1 MIKLDFFENLK
12 NKYYKLA
19 IKVFKVDDEKFDE
32 ILLKAGIHA
41 VSSTY
46 LPIIFLTSI
55 IVSFI
60 IFVIFLIVFNI
71 FYAILGFLVAV
82 FVIISLGILYPY
94 IIMEEKAKSIDE
106 NLPYAFAFISALSS
120 ANIPVVEIFSSLSKE
135 DIYGGMSNEAKEIVK
150 DTKIFNY
157 DIITTFLRRARLTPS
172 KKLSA
177 VYYNIVA
184 SLIVGAEM
192 KNIFHEI
199 YERLME
205 DRKLELL
212 GAIEKVEI
220 LSEFYV
226 IACGMIPLFVV
237 MTVPVASSI
246 SAILQ
251 TASFFG
257 DPKLLPLTFY
267 LWVPI
272 ASIIFMGLVYAILPK
287 DFKLN
292 VSLLEVLKEFDEPEI
307 EGIKMKFKWKPIHF
321 ITLFFWILSVIS
333 FALFFIKKSVF
344 MFHGSDF
351 LLFGILLF
359 TLPFILTSYWHF
371 IIESQK
377 ERYYPIFLNDL
388 TMAVRSGLDII
399 RAMQICA
406 RTNYGP
412 LTKIVKEMA
421 IQMSWGRPVNEVFA
435 DLERS
440 EKSLIAKRIAS
451 ILKECAVS
459 GGDIKD
465 ILTSVTIHAYRL
477 SEMKREISTR
487 QFIYVVVIYLSFLLY
502 IGTSYIMVHS
512 LLPTLLKNIQ
522 GLSVDFYKNYLFQGI
537 LIYSIF
543 SGASLGILTERSV
556 IAGIKHI
563 LLMLIVGYL
572 LFKLYIGG

>member
-135 DIYGGMSNEAKEIVK
+135 NIYGGMSNEAKEIVK

-257 DPKLLPLTFY
+257 NPKLLPLTFY

-359 TLPFILTSYWHF
+359 ILPFILTSYWHF

-412 LTKIVKEMA
+412 LTKIVKKMA

-465 ILTSVTIHAYRL
+465 ILTSVTVHAYRL

>member
-1 MIKLDFFENLK
+1 MIELDFFANLK
-12 NKYYKLA
+12 LRYYKLA
-19 IKVFKVDDEKFDE
+19 MKLFKIEDEKFDE
-32 ILLKAGIHA
+32 ILLKAGMNA

-46 LPIIFLTSI
+46 LPVVFLTSI
-55 IVSFI
+55 ILGLI
-60 IFVIFLIVFNI
+60 IFIIFLIVFNI
-71 FYAILGFLVAV
+71 FYAIFGLIGGIFI
-82 FVIISLGILYPY
+82 VILIGVLYPY
-94 IIMEEKAKSIDE
+94 VLAEEKAKSIDE

-120 ANIPVVEIFSSLSKE
+120 ANIPVVEIFTSLSKE
-135 DIYGGMSNEAKEIVK
+135 DIYGGMSKEAKEIVK
-150 DTKIFNY
+150 DTKVFNY
-157 DIITTFLRRARLTPS
+157 DIITTFLRRARITPS
-172 KKLSA
+172 KKLSS

-205 DRKLELL
+205 DRKLELFE
-212 GAIEKVEI
+212 AIEKVEI

-251 TASFFG
+251 TASLFG

-272 ASIIFMGLVYAILPK
+272 ASIIFMGLVYGILPK

-292 VSLLEVLKEFDEPEI
+292 VSLLDVLKEFDEPEI
-307 EGIKMKFKWKPIHF
+307 EGIKMKFKWKPVHF
-321 ITLFFWILSVIS
+321 ITLFFWMLSIIS
-333 FALFFIKKSVF
+333 FMLFFIRKSIF
-344 MFHGSDF
+344 KFHGTDF
-351 LLFGILLF
+351 LMFGILFLI
-359 TLPFILTSYWHF
+359 LPFILTSYWHF
-371 IIESQK
+371 IIENQK

-388 TMAVRSGLDII
+388 TMAVRSGMDII
-399 RAMQICA
+399 RAMQVCA

-412 LTKIVKEMA
+412 LTKIVKKMA

-435 DLERS
+435 DLERT

-459 GGDIKD
+459 GGDVKD
-465 ILTSVTIHAYRL
+465 ILTSVTVHAYKL
-477 SEMKREISTR
+477 SEMKREISAR
-487 QFIYVVVIYLSFLLY
+487 QFIYVVVIYLSFFLY

-512 LLPTLLKNIQ
+512 LLPTLLKNIH
-522 GLSVDFYKNYLFQGI
+522 GLSVEFYKNYLFQGI

-543 SGASLGILTERSV
+543 SGASLGILTERSI

-563 LLMLIVGYL
+563 LLMLIVGYM
-572 LFKLYIGG
+572 LFKFYIGG